1 MKFIKFYNLNIIR
14 HLTHWLPVLKII
26 IMTKKS
32 IIIDE
37 KAHAELGKLSES
49 LRMNLGALIQ
59 EMIYYFKKTGID
71 PKDAVNKD
79 PSLMVVALDK
89 RIVSFLKVQERD
101 ILKPLRQD
109 VFNYQNSQKEE
120 ISKLITSINKLLDQH
135 SERITEI
142 KKTHLENLNKI
153 NNNDQERTKMV
164 ISELQKN
171 RQAILL
177 ICKLLDD
184 KNKSGTLDKIKSL
197 FS

>member
-1 MKFIKFYNLNIIR
+1 
-14 HLTHWLPVLKII
+14 
-26 IMTKKS
+26 MTKKS

-37 KAHAELGKLSES
+37 KAHTELGKLSES
-49 LRMNLGALIQ
+49 LRMNLGSLVK

-71 PKDAVNKD
+71 PKDAVNNN
-79 PSLMVVALDK
+79 PSLMVAALDK

-109 VFNYQNSQKEE
+109 VFNYQNIQKEE
-120 ISKLITSINKLLDQH
+120 ISKLIIALNKLLSQH
-135 SERITEI
+135 SERTNEI
-142 KKTHLENLNKI
+142 KKTHVENLDKTNS
-153 NNNDQERTKMV
+153 NDSERTKML

-177 ICKLLDD
+177 ICQLLDD
-184 KNKSGTLDKIKSL
+184 KNKSGTMDKLKSL

>member
-1 MKFIKFYNLNIIR
+1 M
-14 HLTHWLPVLKII
+14 P
-26 IMTKKS
+26 KKS

-49 LRMNLGALIQ
+49 FQMNFGTLIQ

-71 PKDAVNKD
+71 PKDAVNKN
-79 PSLMVVALDK
+79 PSLMVAALDK

-109 VFNYQNSQKEE
+109 VFNYQNAQKEE
-120 ISKLITSINKLLDQH
+120 ISKLIILINKLLDQH
-135 SERITEI
+135 SEQTTEI
-142 KKTHLENLNKI
+142 KKAHLENLNKI
-153 NNNDQERTKMV
+153 NSNDNERSKMV

-171 RQAILL
+171 RQAILI

-184 KNKSGTLDKIKSL
+184 KNKSGTLDKIKSI

>member
-1 MKFIKFYNLNIIR
+1 
-14 HLTHWLPVLKII
+14 
-26 IMTKKS
+26 MTKKS

-37 KAHAELGKLSES
+37 KAHLELGKLSES

-79 PSLMVVALDK
+79 PSLMVAALDK

-109 VFNYQNSQKEE
+109 VFNYQNAQKEE
-120 ISKLITSINKLLDQH
+120 ISKLIISINKLLEQH
-135 SERITEI
+135 SERATEI
-142 KKTHLENLNKI
+142 KKAHFENLNKI
-153 NNNDQERTKMV
+153 NSNDLERTKMV
-164 ISELQKN
+164 IAELQKN

-177 ICKLLDD
+177 LCQLLDD
-184 KNKSGTLDKIKSL
+184 KNKSGTLGKIKSL

>member
-1 MKFIKFYNLNIIR
+1 
-14 HLTHWLPVLKII
+14 
-26 IMTKKS
+26 MTKKS

-37 KAHAELGKLSES
+37 KAHLELGKLSES
-49 LRMNLGALIQ
+49 LQMNLGALIQ

-71 PKDAVNKD
+71 PKDAVNKN
-79 PSLMVVALDK
+79 PSLMVAALDK

-109 VFNYQNSQKEE
+109 VFNYQNAQKEE
-120 ISKLITSINKLLDQH
+120 ISKLIISIDKLLNQH

-142 KKTHLENLNKI
+142 EKAHFENLNKI
-153 NNNDQERTKMV
+153 NSNDKERTKMV

-177 ICKLLDD
+177 ICQLLDE
-184 KNKSGTLDKIKSL
+184 KNKSGTLGKIKSL

>member
-1 MKFIKFYNLNIIR
+1 MS
-14 HLTHWLPVLKII
+14 
-26 IMTKKS
+26 KKS

-49 LRMNLGALIQ
+49 LHMNLGALIQ

-71 PKDAVNKD
+71 PKEAVNKN
-79 PSLMVVALDK
+79 PSLMVAALDK
-89 RIVSFLKVQERD
+89 RIISFLKVQERD

-109 VFNYQNSQKEE
+109 VFNYQNIQKEE
-120 ISKLITSINKLLDQH
+120 ISKLIISINKLLSQH
-135 SERITEI
+135 SERTNAI
-142 KKTHLENLNKI
+142 KKTHVVNLDKTNST
-153 NNNDQERTKMV
+153 DAERTKMI

-177 ICKLLDD
+177 ICQLLDD
-184 KNKSGTLDKIKSL
+184 KNKSGTMDKLKSL

>member
-1 MKFIKFYNLNIIR
+1 
-14 HLTHWLPVLKII
+14 
-26 IMTKKS
+26 MTKKS
-32 IIIDE
+32 ILIEE
-37 KAHAELGKLSES
+37 KPHKELAKLSQS
-49 LRMNLGALIQ
+49 LGLNYGSLVE

-79 PSLMVVALDK
+79 PSAMVTALDK

-109 VFNYQNSQKEE
+109 VFNYQNMQKEE
-120 ISKLITSINKLLDQH
+120 TTKLIASINKLLSQH

-153 NNNDQERTKMV
+153 NSADVERTKIV

-171 RQAILL
+171 REAIFLV
-177 ICKLLDD
+177 CKLLDE
-184 KNKSGTLDKIKSL
+184 KNKSGTMDKLTAL

>member
-1 MKFIKFYNLNIIR
+1 
-14 HLTHWLPVLKII
+14 
-26 IMTKKS
+26 MTKKS

-37 KAHAELGKLSES
+37 KAHTELGKLSES

-79 PSLMVVALDK
+79 PSLMVAALDK

-109 VFNYQNSQKEE
+109 VFNYQNAQKEE
-120 ISKLITSINKLLDQH
+120 ISKLIISINKLLDQH
-135 SERITEI
+135 SERTTEI
-142 KKTHLENLNKI
+142 KKAHFENLNKI
-153 NNNDQERTKMV
+153 NSNDVERTKMV
-164 ISELQKN
+164 VAELQKN

-177 ICKLLDD
+177 LCQLLDD
-184 KNKSGTLDKIKSL
+184 KNKSGSLSKIKSL